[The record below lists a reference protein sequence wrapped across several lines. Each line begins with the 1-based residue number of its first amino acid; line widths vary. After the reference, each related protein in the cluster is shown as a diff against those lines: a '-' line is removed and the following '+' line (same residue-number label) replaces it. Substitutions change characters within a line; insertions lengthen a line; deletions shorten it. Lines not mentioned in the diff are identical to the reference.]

1 MVVGEYMQKYKF
13 SIIIPVYNTEKYLEK
28 CLDSIINQS
37 YQNMEIIVVNDGS
50 TDNSKDILSFYHNKY
65 PKLINVYNLTNKG
78 VSAARNY
85 GISKASG
92 DYFIFID
99 SDDYLEPDL
108 LSNVNKNIVDN
119 VDIIRFNFNRVNNT
133 KTISY
138 KVNTFDL
145 LNGKEAFN
153 SLISDGEI
161 AIIWSYAFRKE
172 FWLEHDFK
180 FIEGIY
186 HEDFAL
192 IPLIIRSASKVSS
205 IAYVG
210 YNYVIR
216 ENSIMTTKDNKK
228 IIKKANDMLIA
239 FDNLKSNYKEDK
251 VFQSYVANATIDKA
265 KTLSGSDLKKYIKEL
280 KKRQIYKYLLDD
292 TLGRKI
298 KKIFIKL
305 NLSFYL
311 KFFK

>member
-1 MVVGEYMQKYKF
+1 MQKYKF

-65 PKLINVYNLTNKG
+65 PKLISVYNLTNKG

-119 VDIIRFNFNRVNNT
+119 VDIIRFNFKRVMNQEENISTSNT
-133 KTISY
+133 FTLADGK
-138 KVNTFDL
+138 KAFDL
-145 LNGKEAFN
+145 LIKSNDFVVAWAYAYKKE
-153 SLISDGEI
+153 
-161 AIIWSYAFRKE
+161 Y
-172 FWLEHDFK
+172 WLEKK
-180 FIEGIY
+180 FQFTKGIY

-239 FDNLKSNYKEDK
+239 FDNLISNYKEDK

-280 KKRQIYKYLLDD
+280 KNRQIYKYLLDD

>member
-1 MVVGEYMQKYKF
+1 MQKYKF

-50 TDNSKDILSFYHNKY
+50 TDNSKDILFTYQNKY
-65 PKLINVYNLTNKG
+65 PKLINVYEKINGGL
-78 VSAARNY
+78 SDARNY
-85 GISKASG
+85 GVSKASG
-92 DYFIFID
+92 DYLLFVD
-99 SDDYLEPDL
+99 SDDYLESDL
-108 LSNVNKNIVDN
+108 LLNISKNIKDDVD
-119 VDIIRFNFNRVNNT
+119 VIRFNFKRVMNQEEIISTSNNFT
-133 KTISY
+133 LVDGK
-138 KVNTFDL
+138 KAFDL
-145 LNGKEAFN
+145 LIKSNDFVVAWAYAYKKE
-153 SLISDGEI
+153 
-161 AIIWSYAFRKE
+161 Y
-172 FWLEHDFK
+172 WLEKK
-180 FIEGIY
+180 FQFTKGIY
-186 HEDFAL
+186 HEDFA
-192 IPLIIRSASKVSS
+192 ITPLVIRSASKVSS

-216 ENSIMTTKDNKK
+216 ENSIMTTNNHDK
-228 IIKKANDMLIA
+228 ILKKAFDVIKI
-239 FDNLKSNYKEDK
+239 FDNLTNYYQEDK